1 MTASDNRKN
10 LPPVDA
16 LLEDARV
23 STLLASWQRPVVVR
37 ALQRALGET
46 RESMKKGNAAGHDRA
61 ALTDAIVALAVRRLD
76 ELADSGIHRVIN
88 ATGVLIHTNLGRS
101 PLSGLMLKRL
111 AECLDGYVDLEFDEE
126 SGKRGH
132 RDSAVSALLAEIVGA
147 EDATAVNNNAAAVY
161 LALHALAAG
170 GEVLVSRG
178 ELVEIGGGFRIP
190 DILAASG
197 AVLREVG
204 TTNRTRTDDYARA
217 FSPLTRCV
225 LRVHRSNFSLSGF
238 VETPDPR
245 ELAGL
250 ARQMGVPFLVDAGS
264 GLLRGDGPV
273 PAGTANGDP
282 SGDCPPLF
290 RAAVE
295 EPSVASLLQW
305 GADLVCFSGDKFIGG
320 PQAGLVV
327 GKGELVGRL
336 RRDPLMRALRLDKMT
351 LFALVETLKE
361 HLRPDGSAAL
371 PLLAMASEQP
381 ESVRRRCRLFLR
393 QLKDGLK
400 RSALPVPRLEVVP
413 VASVFGGGTTPAATL
428 PSFALQIGLV
438 AGGAAALQAFL
449 RRQRPPVV
457 IRVEKEAALLDFR
470 TVGTDEERVLL
481 SHLLR
486 HAGPCGTGAGSGPE
500 SEKTF

>member
-1 MTASDNRKN
+1 MTAPDNRKN

-16 LLEDARV
+16 LLEDARI
-23 STLLASWQRPVVVR
+23 SPLLAGWRRPVVVR
-37 ALQRALGET
+37 ALQKALAAT
-46 RESMKKGNAAGHDRA
+46 REAMKEGNTAGQDRA
-61 ALTDAIVALAVRRLD
+61 ALTETVVALAIRRLD
-76 ELADSGIHRVIN
+76 ELADLGIHRVIN

-101 PLSGLMLKRL
+101 PLSRVMLKRM
-111 AECLDGYVDLEFDEE
+111 AECLDGYVDLEFDGE

-132 RDSAVSALLAEIVGA
+132 RDSFVSALLAELVGA

-161 LALHALAAG
+161 LALHALADG

-190 DILAASG
+190 DVLAASG

-204 TTNRTRTDDYARA
+204 TTNRTRADDYARA
-217 FSPLTRCV
+217 FSPLTRCL
-225 LRVHRSNFSLSGF
+225 LRVHRSNFTQSGF

-250 ARQMGVPFLVDAGS
+250 ARKMGVPFLVDAGS
-264 GLLRGDGPV
+264 GRLIDDGPN
-273 PAGTANGDP
+273 GTPPGAP
-282 SGDCPPLF
+282 PPLF
-290 RAAVE
+290 RTAGE
-295 EPSVASLLQW
+295 EPDVASLLQW
-305 GADLVCFSGDKFIGG
+305 GADLVCFSGDKFLGG
-320 PQAGLVV
+320 PQAGLAA
-327 GKGELVGRL
+327 GKAELVARL

-361 HLRPDGSAAL
+361 HLRPGRTAGL
-371 PLLAMASEQP
+371 PLLAMAAEPP

-393 QLKDGLK
+393 RLEDGLT
-400 RSALPVPRLEVVP
+400 RDALPLPRLEVVP
-413 VASVFGGGTTPAATL
+413 VESVFGGGATPSASI
-428 PSFALQIGLV
+428 PSFALQIEPV
-438 AGGAAALQAFL
+438 DGGAASLQAFL

-470 TVGTDEERVLL
+470 TVGADDEKVLL
-481 SHLLR
+481 AHLLR
-486 HAGPCGTGAGSGPE
+486 RAGQGGAVAGSGPD